1 MLIKLLR
8 DYSTKENDCY
18 AVLFIAFTFSI
29 VIHLATVKA
38 VMTKTAIV
46 SGLLGGVV
54 VHYNLMD
61 TVVML
66 WNF

>member
-1 MLIKLLR
+1 MLIKILR
-8 DYSTKENDCY
+8 DYSTKDNNCY

-38 VMTKTAIV
+38 VMTKAAIV

-54 VHYNLMD
+54 VHYNLID